1 MILIIISLILVIVS
15 AALLGVDVEE
25 GELNFRPRMLFSLL
39 FLGINLFGCF
49 STVKTGE
56 IGIKTRFGKITNTYL
71 SEGIN
76 FKLPFEKI
84 ETVNIKVQKY
94 ENEET
99 LETSTKD
106 MQIVTGIKVVV
117 NFQVEGGQAVELYR
131 NVGSNYKETVLE
143 PSIQETIKS
152 IISKYTAEEL
162 VTKRSDVAIDIQN
175 TLNDRTHKYG
185 INIVSININNF
196 DFSKTYNE
204 SIERKAVAEQNAL
217 TAQQELETTKAEA
230 EKKKIEAQAEADA
243 NKIKEKSL
251 TDKIIQ
257 QQFIEKW
264 NGELPKVTNGN
275 NIFDISSLLK

>member
-15 AALLGVDVEE
+15 AAFLGVDVEE

-49 STVKTGE
+49 ATVKTGE

-71 SEGIN
+71 SEGVN

-84 ETVNIKVQKY
+84 ETVDIKVQKY
-94 ENEET
+94 ENEEA

-152 IISKYTAEEL
+152 VMSKYTAEEL

-175 TLNDRTHKYG
+175 TLNGRTSKYG

-196 DFSKTYNE
+196 DFSKAYNE

-217 TAQQELETTKAEA
+217 TAQQELETTKVEA

-275 NIFDISSLLK
+275 NIFDISNLLK

>member
-230 EKKKIEAQAEADA
+230 EKKKIEAQAEADS

>member
-175 TLNDRTHKYG
+175 TLNDRTHKNG